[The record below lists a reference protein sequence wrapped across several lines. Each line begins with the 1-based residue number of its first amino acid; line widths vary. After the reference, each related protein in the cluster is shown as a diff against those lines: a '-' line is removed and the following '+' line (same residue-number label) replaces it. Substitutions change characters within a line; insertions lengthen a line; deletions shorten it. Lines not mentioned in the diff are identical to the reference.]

1 MPGESLRALLEA
13 GPVPEPML
21 RGLARDV
28 AAALSALHA
37 AGVVHG
43 DLKPENVKLDA
54 QGRAIV
60 LDLGFARHMASGGAA
75 GTNAGS
81 LAYLSP
87 ERAQGAPPSA
97 AADVFALGVML
108 YELACGAHPFLLAA
122 RARVSAGGGREWGS
136 SDGKLLRR
144 SIEVPGAD
152 EVLAA
157 ISTGRFAPPTRL
169 APALSPFLEALI
181 ADLLRRAP
189 GRRPSASETAQR
201 LADGE
206 AGRWW
211 RRRIA
216 SAGDASR
223 DASEERGQ
231 SHMTPVIGR
240 EAELA
245 ALGAAL
251 GSVRDS
257 GQGGVLWLCGDE
269 GSGKWRLAS
278 EFAAHARTTAEPPLY
293 LGTRWNEAAE
303 ARPPPARRWCCS
315 SAGCSCPPASL
326 PGRARKGSC
335 AL

>member
-1 MPGESLRALLEA
+1 MIEGSVETREPRIVRVSLLGAGAFGRVELGRLEEPFGALPRGLEVAIKRLAPELCDDPRAALAFEAEGRVGLEVRAPSLVKVLHRGRDAEGPYLVLEYVPGQSLRALLEA

-28 AAALSALHA
+28 AAALPALHA

-43 DLKPENVKLDA
+43 DLKPENVKHDA

-60 LDLGFARHMASGGAA
+60 LALGFARPMASGGAA

-87 ERAQGAPPSA
+87 DRALGAPPSA

-108 YELACGAHPFLLAA
+108 YELACGAHPFLIAA

-169 APALSPFLEALI
+169 APTLSPFLEALI
-181 ADLLRRAP
+181 VDLLRRAP
-189 GRRPSASETAQR
+189 RR
-201 LADGE
+201 
-206 AGRWW
+206 
-211 RRRIA
+211 
-216 SAGDASR
+216 
-223 DASEERGQ
+223 
-231 SHMTPVIGR
+231 
-240 EAELA
+240 
-245 ALGAAL
+245 
-251 GSVRDS
+251 
-257 GQGGVLWLCGDE
+257 
-269 GSGKWRLAS
+269 
-278 EFAAHARTTAEPPLY
+278 
-293 LGTRWNEAAE
+293 
-303 ARPPPARRWCCS
+303 
-315 SAGCSCPPASL
+315 
-326 PGRARKGSC
+326 
-335 AL
+335 